1 MASHPS
7 QTTEPDQ
14 NKAEPRELS
23 PSGSAQG
30 TLALS
35 LPLLTGKFFTT
46 EPSAKPLALSLP
58 TPPVCQQLPGAWRA
72 PGGVVVSCGTQE
84 RSRPSHGRRE
94 RTEVMGARPLSELCL
109 RGSTP
114 GEVCSLRLLVT
125 QPSGIWTTW
134 HLQGL
139 PDSHPPL
146 TAH

>member
-1 MASHPS
+1 MPRSRAQQGLGGMAGHPS

-35 LPLLTGKFFTT
+35 LP
-46 EPSAKPLALSLP
+46 

-72 PGGVVVSCGTQE
+72 PGGGVVRCGTQE
-84 RSRPSHGRRE
+84 RSRPSHGRKE

-109 RGSTP
+109 GGSTAR
-114 GEVCSLRLLVT
+114 EACSLHLIVT

-134 HLQGL
+134 HL
-139 PDSHPPL
+139 
-146 TAH
+146 

>member
-1 MASHPS
+1 MAGQPS

-72 PGGVVVSCGTQE
+72 PGGGGQVRDPGKE
-84 RSRPSHGRRE
+84 PSFPRKDGEDRGHG
-94 RTEVMGARPLSELCL
+94 G
-109 RGSTP
+109 
-114 GEVCSLRLLVT
+114 
-125 QPSGIWTTW
+125 
-134 HLQGL
+134 
-139 PDSHPPL
+139 
-146 TAH
+146 